1 MEQAAGLEL
10 DAEAPEKDNFVG
22 GFDGLFKCT
31 ENCQLSILERSGVT
45 ANCRANLQH

>member
-22 GFDGLFKCT
+22 GFDGLFPETLTDSDVCMFM
-31 ENCQLSILERSGVT
+31 
-45 ANCRANLQH
+45 